1 MEKEERDFITEL
13 TLFFVM
19 ITGCRPKE
27 AVHIMLHAGVDKT
40 IKPIEDSG
48 LMIRECWGKFSYVV
62 QMGVG
67 FTKTERLY

>member
-1 MEKEERDFITEL
+1 
-13 TLFFVM
+13 M

-27 AVHIMLHAGVDKT
+27 AVHIMMHAGVNKT

-48 LMIRECWGKFSYVV
+48 LMIREFWGKFSYVV